1 MNNVVV
7 KYFSATWC
15 GPCKSMKPGM
25 EELQKQ
31 GYPIE
36 FLDVEENKE
45 LASNAG
51 VRAVPTIIIY
61 ENNEPVETLVGAQDV
76 ERLKKKINVYYEPK

>member
-25 EELQKQ
+25 EDLKKE

>member
-25 EELQKQ
+25 EDLKKE

-61 ENNEPVETLVGAQDV
+61 ENNEPVETLVGAQDI